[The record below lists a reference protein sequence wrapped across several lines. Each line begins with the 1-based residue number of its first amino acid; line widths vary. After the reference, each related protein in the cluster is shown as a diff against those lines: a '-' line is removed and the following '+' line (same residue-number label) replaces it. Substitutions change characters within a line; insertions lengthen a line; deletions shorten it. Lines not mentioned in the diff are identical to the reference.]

1 MIRTLEIGGLVISVQ
16 AAGDISQTFEQIGG
30 FTLHRMLNGA
40 GVPQSHWRKL
50 ATTISGSGWVPAGLS
65 GLDYD
70 ATHVLKSVAARSLQA
85 TGNVITVPT
94 ARRTDSGYEP
104 TGYAIV
110 NGRYVPTPLVLVTNT
125 ATLTTVAGAQGYGV
139 RYWPQIT
146 VHARFTEDTRMVGA
160 GWSWRIEAE
169 EV

>member
-1 MIRTLEIGGLVISVQ
+1 MIRTFELGGLVIPVQ
-16 AAGDISQTFEQIGG
+16 AAGDISQTFETIGG

-50 ATTISGSGWVPAGLS
+50 KTTITGSGWTPPGLA

-85 TGNVITVPT
+85 TGNVITVPA
-94 ARRTDSGYEP
+94 ARRTDTGYAP

-110 NGRYVPTPLVLVTNT
+110 DGRYVPTPLVLVTNT
-125 ATLTTVAGAQGYGV
+125 ATLAAVAGAQGYGV

-146 VHARFTEDTRMVGA
+146 VYARFSDDNRPSGA
-160 GWSWRIEAE
+160 SWNWRIEAE
-169 EV
+169 EI

>member
-1 MIRTLEIGGLVISVQ
+1 MIRTFEIGGIVIPVQ
-16 AAGDISQTFEQIGG
+16 AAGDVEQTFENIGG
-30 FTLHRMLNGA
+30 FTLNRMLNGA

-50 ATTISGSGWVPAGLS
+50 KTTIAGSGWAPPGLA

-85 TGNVITVPT
+85 TGNVITVPA
-94 ARRTDSGYEP
+94 ARRTDSGYAP

-110 NGRYVPTPLVLVTNT
+110 DGRYVSTPLVLVTNT
-125 ATLTTVAGAQGYGV
+125 ATLTAVAGAQGYGV

-146 VHARFTEDTRMVGA
+146 VYARFTDSNRPAGA
-160 GWSWRIEAE
+160 IWSWQIEAE

>member
-1 MIRTLEIGGLVISVQ
+1 MIRTFELGGLVIPVQ
-16 AAGDISQTFEQIGG
+16 AAGDISQTFEHIGG

-50 ATTISGSGWVPAGLS
+50 KTTITGSGWVPPGLA

-85 TGNVITVPT
+85 TGNVITVPA
-94 ARRTDSGYEP
+94 ARRTDTGYAP

-110 NGRYVPTPLVLVTNT
+110 DGRYVSTPLVLVTNT
-125 ATLTTVAGAQGYGV
+125 ATLTVVAGAQGYGV
-139 RYWPQIT
+139 RYWPQFT
-146 VHARFTEDTRMVGA
+146 VSARFTEDTRPVGA
-160 GWSWRIEAE
+160 SWSWRIEAE